1 MPDDLNANKF
11 KPAVL
16 KEVLNLLALPGMF
29 VIGDVHA
36 ERA

>member
-16 KEVLNLLALPGMF
+16 KEVLNFQIKKYCIL
-29 VIGDVHA
+29 IA
-36 ERA
+36 EM